1 MEIIIIV
8 NLITS
13 LTILLGGCCMKKYAS
28 SPVDYTIGF
37 KTKRS
42 IASKEAWYFANNK
55 CGSIWLAIGAAGFV
69 LTLAAFFVI
78 QPDLSSISGDHAQ
91 FFLLILQSAA
101 IIFSLIL
108 TENQLKK
115 KFNINEKK

>member
-1 MEIIIIV
+1 
-8 NLITS
+8 
-13 LTILLGGCCMKKYAS
+13 MKKYAS

-42 IASKEAWYFANNK
+42 MASKEAWYFANNK
-55 CGSIWLAIGAAGFV
+55 CGSKWLAIGAAGFV